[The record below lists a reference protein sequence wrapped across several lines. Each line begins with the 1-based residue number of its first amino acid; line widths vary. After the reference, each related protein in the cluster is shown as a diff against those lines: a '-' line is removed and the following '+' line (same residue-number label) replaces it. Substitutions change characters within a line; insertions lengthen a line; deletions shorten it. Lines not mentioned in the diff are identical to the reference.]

1 MKKYFALIIVFV
13 VVILGSFN
21 INNLAY
27 NLNENNIT
35 VNAFDNLASG
45 EVMYLNVDELGN
57 LISDLNIE
65 VHSSKVISGRIV
77 IEGYSQK
84 ISNCVVVDNLK
95 TNIQISVGSDYLIV
109 GSPLINGS
117 F

>member
-1 MKKYFALIIVFV
+1 MAC
-13 VVILGSFN
+13 FN
-21 INNLAY
+21 VNNLAY

-35 VNAFDNLASG
+35 VNAFDNLSNG
-45 EVMYLNVDELGN
+45 ELVYLDVDELDN

-65 VHSSKVISGRIV
+65 VHSSKVISGRTI

-95 TNIQISVGSDYLIV
+95 TNIQISIGSDYLIV
-109 GSPLINGS
+109 GSPLIIGS